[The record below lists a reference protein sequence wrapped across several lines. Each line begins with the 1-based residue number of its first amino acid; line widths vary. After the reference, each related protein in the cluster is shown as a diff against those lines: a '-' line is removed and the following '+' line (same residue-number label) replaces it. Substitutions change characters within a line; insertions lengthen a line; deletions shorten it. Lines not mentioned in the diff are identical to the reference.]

1 MLSKN
6 PVEFYKSSGSRD
18 AHLVRKGGNLVFSY
32 AIWKY
37 LGYVITKREKK
48 TELLQRAGHEIL
60 HFPCHWFEASPNWK
74 PLKHRWLVLSELVAP
89 RPCFTCWSRVA
100 PCGVA
105 FITFSSN
112 LSHGFRETS
121 FLYPTA
127 ELFRAGK
134 LHCQGS
140 VGKPALPLPFLLHV
154 GVNARC
160 WSAGQPLMIAVIIT
174 MGTSYAASM
183 P

>member
-1 MLSKN
+1 MLILWGK
-6 PVEFYKSSGSRD
+6 E
-18 AHLVRKGGNLVFSY
+18 
-32 AIWKY
+32 AIWCFLTLSESIWGMSLLK
-37 LGYVITKREKK
+37 GKKRLSCSRGQDMKSC
-48 TELLQRAGHEIL
+48 TFRVTGL
-60 HFPCHWFEASPNWK
+60 K
-74 PLKHRWLVLSELVAP
+74 PAQIGSHLKHRWLVLSELVAP

-121 FLYPTA
+121 FLHPTA
-127 ELFRAGK
+127 KLFRAGK
-134 LHCQGS
+134 LHCQGN